1 MKNYFKVKHSNRCSQ
16 CMKSSATKTMAPW
29 KFSRTILFEQ
39 QEKETGNCISTVSR
53 TCCHG
58 WFAYDQINYDR
69 YLPLYL
75 VAYAEEDTHP
85 EDRKYWSAVRRVSSF
100 VTLGKA
106 YCVKNFVAECFVSH
120 HSVWSLEPFRQE
132 IEVVSFFRAMQRVVD
147 GWTLLQSNM

>member
-29 KFSRTILFEQ
+29 RFSGTVSFEQ
-39 QEKETGNCISTVSR
+39 QEKETGNCISTASR

-69 YLPLYL
+69 YLPVCV

-85 EDRKYWSAVRRVSSF
+85 ENRKYWSAVRRFSSF
-100 VTLGKA
+100 VTLDKA
-106 YCVKNFVAECFVSH
+106 YCLKNSVAGCFVSH
-120 HSVWSLEPFRQE
+120 HSVIFRTLSSRNWSC
-132 IEVVSFFRAMQRVVD
+132 SFFRAMQRVVGD
-147 GWTLLQSNM
+147 WTLLQSNM